1 MTTRAAEVPGVRNS
15 GGPGLGS
22 SGVSDPA
29 HVPSE
34 RRRGTGLAAT
44 GPPAP
49 STAGPG
55 WTPSGP
61 SSVSGRRGRAVDPN
75 RRSLGRRYE
84 CRGTVLSSYRHVRRC
99 RTAPTP
105 VLEHRRRERGGRTWS
120 RDRRRP
126 PPAGPPRRTR
136 PGSRHRRPVPRLRAA
151 SRRRRGR
158 RTGSRGGR
166 PFAVRWSPGVAGSI
180 AQAHGAH
187 YRTTGV
193 RVGRPSRTERVTT
206 TVEERG
212 TDARPRRSHGY
223 EYVMSISMTLAV
235 STTLVGSSFANRS
248 PRIRG
253 SGPVTLIAPSRS
265 PATTIGAATHRRFSA
280 RSPQSNA

>member
-1 MTTRAAEVPGVRNS
+1 MTAADAEVTGVRNS

-34 RRRGTGLAAT
+34 RRRGTGLAVT

-75 RRSLGRRYE
+75 RRSLGTRYE

-105 VLEHRRRERGGRTWS
+105 VLEHRRRGGRTVVAP
-120 RDRRRP
+120 RP
-126 PPAGPPRRTR
+126 PPPAAGRPAGPP
-136 PGSRHRRPVPRLRAA
+136 A
-151 SRRRRGR
+151 RRG
-158 RTGSRGGR
+158 
-166 PFAVRWSPGVAGSI
+166 
-180 AQAHGAH
+180 
-187 YRTTGV
+187 
-193 RVGRPSRTERVTT
+193 
-206 TVEERG
+206 
-212 TDARPRRSHGY
+212 
-223 EYVMSISMTLAV
+223 
-235 STTLVGSSFANRS
+235 
-248 PRIRG
+248 
-253 SGPVTLIAPSRS
+253 APSRQSAPTSS
-265 PATTIGAATHRRFSA
+265 PGASGGESTASPSPHGLPRGSSVRGPVVSRRYRVDSAGPRSALQNYGCTCGSTITDRTRDNDGRRA
-280 RSPQSNA
+280 WN

>member
-1 MTTRAAEVPGVRNS
+1 VTAADAEVTGVRNS

-34 RRRGTGLAAT
+34 RRRGTGLAVT

-75 RRSLGRRYE
+75 RRSLGTRYE

-105 VLEHRRRERGGRTWS
+105 VLEHRRRGGRTVVAP
-120 RDRRRP
+120 RP
-126 PPAGPPRRTR
+126 PPPAAGRPAEAHR
-136 PGSRHRRPVPRLRAA
+136 PGSRHRRPVPGLRAA
-151 SRRRRGR
+151 SRRRRRR

-166 PFAVRWSPGVAGSI
+166 PFAVRWSPGVTGSI

-235 STTLVGSSFANRS
+235 STTLVGSTSSNRS

-253 SGPVTLIAPSRS
+253 RGPVTLIAPSRS

-280 RSPQSNA
+280 RSPRSKA